1 MKTITLL
8 LLLFSSLLY
17 GQEYGG
23 GDPNATFFQ
32 FDHITFGN
40 DSQTIKTVTVG
51 EIDYPNKVGIYQTM
65 VLATIV
71 QQWKEYQA
79 ECYADS
85 TDVHIPDRAFTI
97 EKEADDYYDLLV
109 SYNTSFVFGSRYDK
123 YSKTYLVY
131 RVMWTHRD
139 PTPIGFMEYLTEKLE
154 EK

>member
-1 MKTITLL
+1 MKAITLLL

-17 GQEYGG
+17 GQEISNSGSRFTDFETSYVFSDGWE
-23 GDPNATFFQ
+23 A
-32 FDHITFGN
+32 
-40 DSQTIKTVTVG
+40 KVTVG
-51 EIDYPNKVGIYQTM
+51 EVTYQNKVGIYQTM

-131 RVMWTHRD
+131 RVMWTHRE

>member
-1 MKTITLL
+1 MRQSIFI

-71 QQWKEYQA
+71 QQWKEYQV

-85 TDVHIPDRAFTI
+85 TAS
-97 EKEADDYYDLLV
+97 YYYTLCDWDCWKVPCKKGEIIGLL
-109 SYNTSFVFGSRYDK
+109 NDNICPEH
-123 YSKTYLVY
+123 
-131 RVMWTHRD
+131 WTHRE
-139 PTPIGFMEYLTEKLE
+139 PTFTGFIEFLKRRVL
-154 EK
+154 K